1 MKPFMQSHKRLSRI
15 MKKIFILENL
25 DCANCAQKMEDAI
38 RKINGVQEVTVSFM
52 AQKITL
58 TADDARYDE
67 IVKEMVKVC
76 KRVEPDCKLMV

>member
-1 MKPFMQSHKRLSRI
+1 MRKTIKGVD
-15 MKKIFILENL
+15 L